1 MLGGGWGET
10 LIFVNHAAPSIGYM
24 LGVEDTPRQVCIL
37 GGLVERY
44 NIVVLK
50 AKSVGN
56 IIECKPD
63 AI

>member
-1 MLGGGWGET
+1 
-10 LIFVNHAAPSIGYM
+10 M
-24 LGVEDTPRQVCIL
+24 LGVEEDTPRQVCIL

-63 AI
+63 EI